1 MSVRRYLG
9 AALVTAS
16 AAIVPIG
23 APPASAD
30 PGSPHP
36 CNTEW
41 IPPRTR
47 GICDNNPTTGP
58 VPQGGPLAPV
68 APGGP
73 VPSRPGG
80 IR

>member
-1 MSVRRYLG
+1 MSARRYLG

-23 APPASAD
+23 TPPAGAD

-41 IPPRTR
+41 MPPRTR
-47 GICDNNPTTGP
+47 GICDNNPSTGP
-58 VPQGGPLAPV
+58 VPPDGPLAPV
-68 APGGP
+68 APGEP
-73 VPSRPGG
+73 VPSRPGAL
-80 IR
+80 R